1 MAMKPKKIIS
11 SRGESGVGAGPGRGS
26 SSGAGGGLTGSK
38 KITPKA
44 APKKATPKKK
54 DYSANEKALND
65 AVSRILNGPWRN
77 DL

>member
-1 MAMKPKKIIS
+1 MAMKPKKIMNVN
-11 SRGESGVGAGPGRGS
+11 RPESLGGGRGT
-26 SSGAGGGLTGSK
+26 GEGLTGSK
-38 KITPKA
+38 KANPKS
-44 APKKATPKKK
+44 APNKAPVKKK